1 VFSARSL
8 PLDCAG
14 LHRGHRDAFRRR
26 GIGEILSLSP
36 RAVNRISGTGI
47 SETRCDRS
55 TRASRRARLARL
67 ETYRSFLK
75 YDGKMPSD
83 PHFFHIQALD
93 ILVVLQLLFP
103 YH

>member
-8 PLDCAG
+8 PPNCAG
-14 LHRGHRDAFRRR
+14 LHRSHRDAFRRR
-26 GIGEILSLSP
+26 GIEEILSLSR
-36 RAVNRISGTGI
+36 RAVNRISGTDVV
-47 SETRCDRS
+47 ETRCGGS
-55 TRASRRARLARL
+55 NRALRRARLVRL

-75 YDGKMPSD
+75 YDGKMPSA